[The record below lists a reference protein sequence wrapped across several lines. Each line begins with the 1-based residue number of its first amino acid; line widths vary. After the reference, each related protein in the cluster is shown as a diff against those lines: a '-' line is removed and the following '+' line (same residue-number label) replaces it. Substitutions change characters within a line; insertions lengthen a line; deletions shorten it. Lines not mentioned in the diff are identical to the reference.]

1 MTLDVFHKASLP
13 GTLEEV
19 VDRRNRLISHPRTS
33 GTCNPGA
40 TRVDHQSKTRTERN
54 TRRCWIQYTLLPT
67 GVEPVP
73 AAWKAAILP
82 LDHGSLL
89 LKIYLN

>member
-1 MTLDVFHKASLP
+1 M
-13 GTLEEV
+13 
-19 VDRRNRLISHPRTS
+19 PRTKNAQPS
-33 GTCNPGA
+33 FVNQHNITKEDALNIL
-40 TRVDHQSKTRTERN
+40 DM
-54 TRRCWIQYTLLPT
+54 LPT

-89 LKIYLN
+89 MTESGP